1 MPELP
6 DVAVFKNYCH
16 RHILD
21 RKIARVTARNNRVMK
36 SSPATLRK
44 HLEGRAFKQTT
55 RHGKYLFLATDT
67 RELVLHFGMTGSVLY
82 MEDLQDIE
90 HAPLILDFDDG
101 TRFAFI
107 SVRKLGK
114 VLLIDDQKKFI
125 EKNRLGPDA
134 YEIDKALFQK
144 AVEKGGSIK
153 SRLMNQKKLAGIGN
167 IYSDEILYQ
176 SGIHP
181 EKKEVTQ
188 EEIDTLFTTMNRIFD
203 VCIRHKADPDEFP
216 SRYLTKRREQGQP
229 CGICD
234 GRISKEKISGRSC
247 YFCNQHQK

>member
-6 DVAVFKNYCH
+6 DVAVFRNYCH
-16 RHILD
+16 QHILD

-44 HLEGRAFKQTT
+44 HLEGRVFIQTG
-55 RHGKYLFLATDT
+55 RHGKYLFLVTDT
-67 RELVLHFGMTGSVLY
+67 RELVLHFGMTGSVRY
-82 MEDLQDIE
+82 MEDPEDIE

-101 TRFAFI
+101 TRVAFI
-107 SVRKLGK
+107 CVRKLGK
-114 VLLIDDQKKFI
+114 VLLIEDREKFI
-125 EKNRLGPDA
+125 EKNKLGPDA

-181 EKKEVTQ
+181 EKKEVTEQ
-188 EEIDTLFTTMNRIFD
+188 EIDILFTSMQRIFE

-234 GRISKEKISGRSC
+234 GRISKEKISGRSS
-247 YFCNQHQK
+247 YFCTRHQK

>member
-6 DVAVFKNYCH
+6 DVEVFKNYCH
-16 RHILD
+16 RYILD
-21 RKIARVTARNNRVMK
+21 RKIDRVTARNNRVMK
-36 SSPATLRK
+36 SSPATLKK
-44 HLEGRAFKQTT
+44 HLEGRAFTQTA
-55 RHGKYLFLATDT
+55 RHGKYLFLATDD

-82 MEDLQDIE
+82 MEDPRDIE
-90 HAPLILDFDDG
+90 HCPLRLDFDDG

-114 VLLIDDQKKFI
+114 VLLVEDKKKFI
-125 EKNRLGPDA
+125 EKNNLGPDA
-134 YEIDKALFQK
+134 YEMDKALFQK

-181 EKKEVTQ
+181 EKKELTQ
-188 EEIDTLFTTMNRIFD
+188 EEIDTLFTTMKRIFD
-203 VCIRHKADPDEFP
+203 VSIRHKADPEEFP
-216 SRYLTKRREQGQP
+216 SRYLTKRREQGEP
-229 CGICD
+229 CGICE
-234 GRISKEKISGRSC
+234 GRISKEKISGRSS
-247 YFCNQHQK
+247 YFCSRHQK

>member
-6 DVAVFKNYCH
+6 DVEVFRNYCH

-21 RKIARVTARNNRVMK
+21 RKIDSVTARNNRVMK
-36 SSPATLRK
+36 SSPATLKK
-44 HLEGRAFKQTT
+44 HLEGHKFRHTN

-82 MEDLQDIE
+82 MENPRDIE
-90 HAPLILDFDDG
+90 HSPLTIDFDDR

-134 YEIDKALFQK
+134 YEIDKPLFQK
-144 AVEKGGSIK
+144 AIETGGSIK

-181 EKKEVTQ
+181 ERKELTQ
-188 EEIDTLFTTMNRIFD
+188 EEIDTLFTTMKRIFD
-203 VCIRHKADPDEFP
+203 VCIRHEADPDEFP
-216 SRYLTKRREQGQP
+216 SRYLTKRREQGEP
-229 CGICD
+229 CGICE
-234 GRISKEKISGRSC
+234 GRISKEKISGRSS
-247 YFCNQHQK
+247 YFCSRHQK